1 MENVASVLPHI
12 IDGGTG
18 DGWDVLLLWTF
29 DPLIILVVLIPGL
42 LYANGLRRWKNRPA
56 SFARWRP
63 YVFYSGLAFVLLAL
77 ASPIDSLAD
86 DLFLFH
92 MIQHLQLQMVGPP
105 LILLGAP
112 TTPVLKGMPKPLRL
126 DVVRPLVR
134 NPRAR
139 LAYTVLTVPVAAWLL
154 FAINTWAWHFW
165 PGAYDA
171 SLTNGGL
178 HALQH
183 FTFSAT
189 SLLIWWTI
197 IDPKPLRSR
206 VSYPFRMLIIIVT
219 MFQNVALGAAITFRD
234 EVLYDFYET
243 RQRLWGISPLGDQQA
258 GGAFMWTMGV
268 MMLMVALVITFLVW
282 WDKQEKKSRA
292 EEAELDRLEVSG
304 GARLGG

>member
-1 MENVASVLPHI
+1 
-12 IDGGTG
+12 
-18 DGWDVLLLWTF
+18 
-29 DPLIILVVLIPGL
+29 
-42 LYANGLRRWKNRPA
+42 
-56 SFARWRP
+56 
-63 YVFYSGLAFVLLAL
+63 
-77 ASPIDSLAD
+77 
-86 DLFLFH
+86 
-92 MIQHLQLQMVGPP
+92 
-105 LILLGAP
+105 
-112 TTPVLKGMPKPLRL
+112 MPKPLRL

-243 RQRLWGISPLGDQQA
+243 RQRLWESARSVTNKRRRVHVDHGRHDA
-258 GGAFMWTMGV
+258 DGGAGDHV
-268 MMLMVALVITFLVW
+268 LGLV
-282 WDKQEKKSRA
+282 
-292 EEAELDRLEVSG
+292 G
-304 GARLGG
+304 